1 VANVTIID
9 ILLILHF
16 LGLAMGF
23 AASFSGM
30 VMMGLMG
37 RATPQERPVLARVPP
52 AMTRVGDVGLLL
64 LWASGLILLFYK
76 WGGFAAVPWQFHAK
90 FTVVI
95 LLTLLIGYM
104 HSLMAKARR
113 GDTAAAAR
121 MPTMGKIAFTLAVTA
136 VVLAVLAFH

>member
-1 VANVTIID
+1 MSNITTLDV
-9 ILLILHF
+9 LLILHF

-30 VMMGLMG
+30 VIMGLMG
-37 RATPQERPVLARVPP
+37 GATPQERPILARVPP
-52 AMTRVGDVGLLL
+52 AMTRVSDVGLLL

-76 WGGFAAVPWQFHAK
+76 WGGFANVPWQFHVK

-113 GDTAAAAR
+113 GDAGAAAR
-121 MPTMGKIAFTLAVTA
+121 MQAMGRIAFVLAVTA
-136 VVLAVLAFH
+136 VIFAVLAFH